1 MAGDG
6 AWLGMQNIL
15 ESVQGC
21 ICKRLHIVEKVRW
34 LVKAL
39 RPLLKQRHQ
48 RRDGIH
54 DAKR

>member
-21 ICKRLHIVEKVRW
+21 ICKRLHIVEK
-34 LVKAL
+34 L
-39 RPLLKQRHQ
+39 
-48 RRDGIH
+48 DGW
-54 DAKR
+54 